1 MRIIL
6 QSLEGSE
13 LDIVTTYKTNSFR
26 MIRIKETKVWYNNT
40 SSNQTEIQTEKN
52 RYGYLRIQNY

>member
-26 MIRIKETKVWYNNT
+26 MIRIKETKLWYNKT